1 MGGGVLV
8 WDGTGRAEPAA
19 KCTAGAG
26 IPAWEACYEPGL
38 GPADRAGPPPD
49 QASSGP
55 NGS

>member
-26 IPAWEACYEPGL
+26 IPAWEACYEPGR

-49 QASSGP
+49 QTSSGQ